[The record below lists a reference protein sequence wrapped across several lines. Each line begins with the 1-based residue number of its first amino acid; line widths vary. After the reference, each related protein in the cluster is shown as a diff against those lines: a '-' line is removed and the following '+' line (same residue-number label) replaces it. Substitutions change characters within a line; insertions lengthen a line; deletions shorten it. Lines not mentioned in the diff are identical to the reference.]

1 MGFFERLF
9 KGGPKAVFTRDDPT
23 ASWPVATGPAP
34 QISLERQALESF
46 GCRLSFG
53 GSVSA
58 AQFLG
63 RADAFDGTADNFTAT
78 YARWG
83 LDVIF
88 ESQALAEVHFS
99 IGETF
104 RREPAEF
111 VCATPR
117 GPDGR
122 ELSAETTEADLLAR
136 FGEPESR
143 QDFEDETIL
152 YYSVG
157 PLVSEFQ
164 LDAEHRLTAW
174 HVYLE

>member
-9 KGGPKAVFTRDDPT
+9 KGGPKAVFSHTDPT
-23 ASWPVATGPAP
+23 RSWPVATGPAP

-46 GCRLSFG
+46 GGRLPFG

-58 AQFLG
+58 AHFLG
-63 RADAFDGTADNFTAT
+63 RADACDGTAANFTAH

-88 ESQALAEVHFS
+88 EGGALAEVQFT
-99 IGETF
+99 IGATF
-104 RREPAEF
+104 RREPAG
-111 VCATPR
+111 VVRATPR

-122 ELSAETTEADLLAR
+122 ELSAETTEADLFAR

-152 YYSVG
+152 YYAVG

-164 LDAEHRLTAW
+164 LDAEHRLTGW
-174 HVYLE
+174 HVYLD